1 MRKAQKRSSLFNK
14 FKAFAVGTFMW
25 VKFSMRSWMR
35 SYSVSRMTNYAVNTA
50 ALLAASGLYLGE
62 TAKVVCWWSTLSND
76 KTMAKKLIQ

>member
-1 MRKAQKRSSLFNK
+1 
-14 FKAFAVGTFMW
+14 
-25 VKFSMRSWMR
+25 MR